1 MLDCVTICILE
12 PEDIAEGLND
22 EWGLTDSKDPRWID
36 SCDILEAISDYQNFG
51 CNCYISVSFDK
62 TSIDWAK
69 RDVEYHNDRGLDTSV
84 VCLRLRVLNWLRGQ
98 IPSCYTN
105 CLLKIDY

>member
-22 EWGLTDSKDPRWID
+22 EWGLTDPKDPRWVD
-36 SCDILEAISDYQNFG
+36 ACDILEAISNYQEYG
-51 CNCYISVSFDK
+51 SNCYITVAFDEK
-62 TSIDWAK
+62 TIETAKAGIELYNTHNIDTT
-69 RDVEYHNDRGLDTSV
+69 EM
-84 VCLRLRVLNWLRGQ
+84 CLRLRALNWLRGQ